1 MSDDTTVDVTIL
13 ANNIQKIYKTTK
25 ALANRFEIADYISP
39 EEKLEKEM
47 GIVKNNSTTT
57 NNKAQQKSTLDTSS
71 NGNTGYTGVQQVT
84 GKEESFYLK
93 LIFEGISNS
102 EDIEPSLEYN
112 TQLLNYAGVLEVDT
126 AFMKSMVAIGIAVIA
141 VIMLVSSVMLYTAFK
156 MTYSERLKE
165 FGMLS
170 SIGMNNKQKKTIIKK
185 EARILSIVGIFVGIL
200 IGLAIS
206 KLLTSGIN
214 ILLKNYIFD
223 IIHITSAIMFDR
235 PRFFMK
241 VPVIILVLTII
252 VVYIVIIISSKLSL
266 RKLNKLS
273 PIEAIR
279 GTTRIKT
286 NKKQLKSSNIIQKL
300 FGIEGVVAHKNI
312 KRDKSRYRTI
322 TISLTVSIILFL
334 SITGITENFYKSD
347 AYGMLLP
354 HLEAE
359 VFEDE
364 VISFNNS
371 SVNQQDIYRV
381 ADYLEEN
388 ELIKDYCTYSIY
400 NSSGSGHMKLMPNI
414 TSNKVKKMI
423 SDGIYTTGQEG
434 EIYIP
439 FITICYYGKA
449 YKAILEKVGIS
460 ELADDEVILMDTIK
474 ENSKNEKKFRLTDYK
489 VGDSYNVTID
499 GQEKTLRIVG
509 IIEDFN
515 PYTVYNSRN
524 FEIYSPTIVQMVNEN
539 NIGKNNFIEL
549 AVSTDK
555 LNEIYERME
564 TISNIIGEEVG
575 CRGTKLFAESTKTQ
589 EVITEVVINCYIC
602 LLSLV
607 SAVNIYNTISSSML
621 LRKKDFAVLKSMGM
635 SEKQINKMMRLEG
648 IFYGLDS
655 IFYGVLISLA
665 ILFVIYPRMGIDMM
679 IYPFTI
685 PWLNIGIC
693 VVAVYAVIFVSMRNA
708 KKKIANKN
716 IIDEIREENI

>member
-141 VIMLVSSVMLYTAFK
+141 VIMIVSCVMLYTAFK

-223 IIHITSAIMFDR
+223 ITHIKSAIMFNR
-235 PRFFMK
+235 PRFFME
-241 VPVIILVLTII
+241 VPVVILALTII

-279 GTTRIKT
+279 GTSRIKT

-347 AYGMLLP
+347 AYGTLIP
-354 HLEAE
+354 YLEVE
-359 VFEDE
+359 LFED
-364 VISFNNS
+364 ITIKFS
-371 SVNQQDIYRV
+371 SGSANQQDIYKV

-388 ELIKDYCTYSIY
+388 RLINDYCTYSTVQSERI
-400 NSSGSGHMKLMPNI
+400 KLMPNR
-414 TSNKVKKMI
+414 TSSEVKELI
-423 SDGIYTTGQEG
+423 VDGLYMVGQEG

-439 FITICYYGKA
+439 LKTICYYDKA

-460 ELADDEVILMDTIK
+460 ELADDEVILMDTVK
-474 ENSKNEKKFRLTDYK
+474 GNSKHGKGFRLTDYK
-489 VGDSYNVTID
+489 VGDSYNTIIA
-499 GQEKTLRIVG
+499 GTEKTLRIVG
-509 IIEDFN
+509 IIEDFS
-515 PYTVYNSRN
+515 PYTVDTSRN
-524 FEIYSPTIVQMVNEN
+524 FDIYSPTVIQMVNEN
-539 NIGKNNFIEL
+539 NMGKNNFINL

-575 CRGTKLFAESTKTQ
+575 CIGTKLFAESTKIQ
-589 EVITEVVINCYIC
+589 KVITEVVINCLIG

-655 IFYGVLISLA
+655 IFYGIVISLA

-693 VVAVYAVIFVSMRNA
+693 IVAVYAVIFVSMRSA